1 MGSGRRQE
9 DGGEGMGGVGG
20 GGEEGKQD
28 GKEEDEA
35 CWEETERTVRYQGEE
50 GYLRGKKE
58 EMVEKQE

>member
-9 DGGEGMGGVGG
+9 D
-20 GGEEGKQD
+20 GEEGKQD
-28 GKEEDEA
+28 GKEEEEA